1 MADEKTKVFSN
12 VGRQGQGQGYQTIQ
26 EVIKD
31 LGGGAGTVER
41 LYFQDPETGRVFDY
55 DYDDSEFEGL
65 DPGYYGKSLGDL
77 QLVSGIS
84 KQKGS
89 DKNVRFTVDDPNKY
103 DVSGV
108 LGYDP
113 ETAETIRQEILKD
126 DPSDNDLFYTAP
138 NGDTYVD
145 VTGTGQGIPV
155 GSTNIR
161 RIGAVDTP
169 ALEKTYDG
177 YQAMGTSTQQE
188 LLDTVPKSGTFF
200 EAFTPQSMGG
210 KPFDLGAALGM
221 DAGKLVFSNP
231 PSNQR
236 NLEQFY
242 QNVQD
247 VGGIENFL
255 RSSQDKLGLL
265 KQYGFKNLMTGNLP
279 SEFLTMDGRLDE
291 ANINNTLNEYLSGT
305 TASGDPSTTFGN
317 TFDQISGGGD
327 FINNSG
333 DNQGTTT
340 PSTTTPDTP
349 QVSSPQGQA
358 FVPMSSGF
366 FPSPEIPTGPRTFA
380 PDPRLDPIFPQYA
393 TTNVP
398 PPSVGIPPG
407 IPPFV
412 RRPFLPNVETD
423 YDPAQL
429 YRDSGL
435 PAPGEPGYNP
445 LITPGGRT
453 PQGIASLPNPMLE
466 EDSPSMTQGIMS

>member
-1 MADEKTKVFSN
+1 MADEKTKIFSN

-26 EVIKD
+26 DVIKD
-31 LGGGAGTVER
+31 LGGATGTVER
-41 LYFQDPETGRVFDY
+41 LYFKDPKTGRVFNY
-55 DYDDSEFEGL
+55 DYDDKEFEGL
-65 DPGYYGKSLGDL
+65 GPGYYGKSLGDL

-84 KQKGS
+84 KNRK
-89 DKNVRFTVDDPNKY
+89 DENVSFQVDDPSKY

-113 ETAETIRQEILKD
+113 ETTEAMAIEQAKD

-138 NGDTYVD
+138 NGRTYVD
-145 VTGTGQGIPV
+145 TTGTGQGIPV

-305 TASGDPSTTFGN
+305 TASGDPSTTFSN

-327 FINNSG
+327 
-333 DNQGTTT
+333 NQGTTT
-340 PSTTTPDTP
+340 PPTTTPDTP
-349 QVSSPQGQA
+349 QVSSPQAQA

-366 FPSPEIPTGPRTFA
+366 FINPERPTVPTGPRTFA

-412 RRPFLPNVETD
+412 RRHFLPNVETD

-445 LITPGGRT
+445 VIMPNILPRQ
-453 PQGIASLPNPMLE
+453 QGIASLPNPMLE